1 MEYNYTIKD
10 GSLLVENAS
19 NLTPETLE
27 KIILAVKEQQPDA
40 NITSQTPVI
49 DSDTNEVLYGS
60 ASIRDVGAAVRNV
73 PSDATQVLTDLAEAV
88 TNPLETAK
96 TLGKTAVGLGQKAI
110 PGDVVGEFMGMP
122 NYEAYPEAV
131 GERYV
136 ERYAPSD
143 NPNQSLLSNVYGSL
157 INEPVTTLMD
167 FSPLGLL
174 KKGVTVPGAKKSDV
188 ASTVVEP
195 ITPALDLLGGA
206 ARAVTPTNVV
216 KNTLQGALG
225 LLTPKKVSEKLMES
239 ATKFRVNK
247 ARGLEDKN
255 ILNQEMLKRNLKP
268 DADSVDIVTARLKNI
283 GQEITQV
290 LDDVVMEG
298 GPNAMVPLSKV
309 FDGLEALKDK
319 YRGVK
324 LDGPDNLKAID
335 DIVEKLKNEQL
346 LDKVD
351 ANTAQITVKQ
361 MNNFKQSVY
370 DKLYDKAV
378 KDITK
383 PKDRAYS
390 LLARNAK
397 EAVSERVPKID
408 AVNKEYGLLSDLRF
422 PLEQAAGRVGNN
434 NVVSFPGLIG
444 GGAAFAVTMDP
455 IITALVAASL
465 NPMNKARLANY
476 LGAMKFQGMTPVL
489 FKNSVLPTLIEQGV
503 YQPSQIQEAM
513 DDFEKAR
520 AEELSE

>member
-1 MEYNYTIKD
+1 MTEANFID
-10 GSLLVENAS
+10 GKLVVPGAS
-19 NLTPETLE
+19 KFSIARIDEGLNRVMKTRPEFGVTPQTPIFDPETGE
-27 KIILAVKEQQPDA
+27 
-40 NITSQTPVI
+40 T
-49 DSDTNEVLYGS
+49 LYGS
-60 ASIRDVGAAVRNV
+60 ASISDVGVAVRNV
-73 PSDATQVLTDLAEAV
+73 PSDAKNVLGDLMLAV
-88 TNPLETAK
+88 SEPVETAK

-110 PGDVVGEFMGMP
+110 PGDGVGEFMGMP

-298 GPNAMVPLSKV
+298 GPNAMIPISRV
-309 FDGLEALKDK
+309 FEGLEALKIK
-319 YRGVK
+319 YA
-324 LDGPDNLKAID
+324 GPEFKGTANTKVID
-335 DIVEKLKNEQL
+335 DVIEDYKIDLLEKGYDIDLGKLNVQ
-346 LDKVD
+346 
-351 ANTAQITVKQ
+351 QI
-361 MNNFKQSVY
+361 NNIKKSVY
-370 DKLYDKAV
+370 DELYDKALSPN
-378 KDITK
+378 ITK
-383 PKDRAYS
+383 PMESTLS

-408 AVNKEYGLLSDLRF
+408 ALNKEYGLLSDLRF
-422 PLEQAAGRVGNN
+422 PLEQAASRVGSN
-434 NVVSFPGLIG
+434 NVISFPGLIG

-455 IITALVAASL
+455 IVTALVAASL